1 MPISFKALFKHLNT
15 MKYRLEVIQRTLEV
29 YMESKRH
36 VFPRF
41 YFISNWELLEILGN
55 SKNPDSIQPH
65 LKKLF
70 NNINNIKILVC
81 IRHMYSSVYILY
93 TNILYVHVRERL

>member
-1 MPISFKALFKHLNT
+1 MNH
-15 MKYRLEVIQRTLEV
+15 RLEVIQRALEV

-41 YFISNWELLEILGN
+41 YFISNWELLEVLGN
-55 SKNPDSIQPH
+55 SKNPDSIRPH

-70 NNINNIKILVC
+70 DNIHDVKILV
-81 IRHMYSSVYILY
+81 RTHE
-93 TNILYVHVRERL
+93 HRR